1 MKEFSFT
8 FMNIVRCLFPIIAAI
23 TGLILL
29 VVGIGSTTDYRYYK
43 DFKLSEK
50 LFFVPL
56 HSLLVTIPMIT
67 MGLSMFYIAY
77 LLVSLIFGL
86 NLPYTN
92 LEWLKLMS

>member
-29 VVGIGSTTDYRYYK
+29 VVGIASTTDYRYYK

-56 HSLLVTIPMIT
+56 HSLIVTIPMIT